1 MGTVIVITEKENK
14 DLYSSFSLKGE
25 SIKICTIKG
34 ALDFITQNF
43 SDLNILDSGFDVEK
57 GFELL
62 KKMKVLRP
70 GTPVIFLTDIDSE
83 DVVLRAFKTGAR
95 DFFKKPFNIAELRET
110 VMGILSV
117 KKGTKE
123 KRQRFRQGTYPHKES
138 LVKLKPNYPINIIRV
153 IRYIEENLSRAINLE
168 KLAHEANV
176 SKYHFCRYFKK
187 HMGLTP
193 IKFVIS
199 LRIMKAKK
207 LLKIPD
213 SLISSVASD
222 VGFNDLSSFIV
233 QFKKFM
239 GTTPSQY
246 KESCKEKK

>member
-14 DLYSSFSLKGE
+14 GLYSSFSLEGE
-25 SIKICTIKG
+25 SIKICPIKG
-34 ALDFITQNF
+34 AIDFITQNF
-43 SDLNILDSGFDVEK
+43 SDLIILDAGFDVEK

-62 KKMKVLRP
+62 KEIKVLLP
-70 GTPVIFLTDIDSE
+70 GTPVIFLTDIDAE
-83 DVVLRAFKTGAR
+83 DVVLKAFKTGAR
-95 DFFKKPFNIAELRET
+95 DFFKKPFHIAELRET

-123 KRQRFRQGTYPHKES
+123 KRQRFRQSASPHEKS
-138 LVKLKPNYPINIIRV
+138 LVKLTPNHPINVIRV
-153 IRYIEENLSRAINLE
+153 IRYIEENLSGSINLE
-168 KLAHEANV
+168 KLAHEATT
-176 SKYHFCRYFKK
+176 SKYHFCRLFKK

-193 IKFVIS
+193 MKFVIS
-199 LRIMKAKK
+199 LRIMKAKN

-233 QFKKFM
+233 QFKKFT

-246 KESCKEKK
+246 KESCKKKK